1 MDLERELGQKADN
14 QQAQIIQEQFDIA
27 MGYETQRDFQLAREI
42 YQKLL
47 GEDVSESQRFNIY
60 KNMGNVYLKL
70 SELNL
75 AEGCYGKASVL
86 FPKSPVLAVNLGV
99 LEIQKGDL
107 DKAKTHFLKALNLE
121 PENDVAWVGL
131 SLVHRAHSDHD
142 LSRACV
148 LRALDSNPVNKTALV
163 HYYQW
168 CRDDSVEASL
178 TAINTYL
185 ETNPSDQEIRSLLMK
200 YQEVTS

>member
-1 MDLERELGQKADN
+1 MNLERDFGREVDKKPST
-14 QQAQIIQEQFDIA
+14 IQEKFD
-27 MGYETQRDFQLAREI
+27 LAHQNELSREFDLALEI

-47 GEDVSESQRFNIY
+47 GEDVTESQRFNIY

-75 AEGCYGKASVL
+75 AEGCYGKASLL
-86 FPKSPVLAVNLGV
+86 FPKSPVLAVNCGV
-99 LEIQKGDL
+99 LEIQKGNL
-107 DKAKTHFLKALNLE
+107 DKAKNHFVKALVYE

-131 SLVHRAHSDHD
+131 ALVHRAHSDHD

-148 LRALDSNPVNKTALV
+148 LRALDSNPTNKTALV

-168 CRDDSVEASL
+168 CRDDSVDE
-178 TAINTYL
+178 
-185 ETNPSDQEIRSLLMK
+185 SLL
-200 YQEVTS
+200 SLIHI